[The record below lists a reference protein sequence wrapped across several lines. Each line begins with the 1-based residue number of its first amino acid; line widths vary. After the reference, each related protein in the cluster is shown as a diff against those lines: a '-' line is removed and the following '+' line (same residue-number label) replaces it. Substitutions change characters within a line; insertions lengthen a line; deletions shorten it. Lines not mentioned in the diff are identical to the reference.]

1 MITAS
6 WKELYSIE
14 VENLDKIDKSLP
26 KKKLWQYTKTDT
38 RTEKMKAMVQ
48 YLLN

>member
-14 VENLDKIDKSLP
+14 VENLDKIDKISPLKKSCDNIP
-26 KKKLWQYTKTDT
+26 KLTQELKK
-38 RTEKMKAMVQ
+38 
-48 YLLN
+48 